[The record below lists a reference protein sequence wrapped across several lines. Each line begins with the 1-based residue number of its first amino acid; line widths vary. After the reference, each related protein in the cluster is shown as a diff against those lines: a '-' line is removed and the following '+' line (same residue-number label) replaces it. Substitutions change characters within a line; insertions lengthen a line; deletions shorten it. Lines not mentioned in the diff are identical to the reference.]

1 MKFVKS
7 FARWQHLIV
16 STPIHV
22 LLLLLLLLQEKV
34 TKAVRSED
42 VVADPHLCDCERLIK
57 EQKLLQDAL
66 AKV

>member
-1 MKFVKS
+1 
-7 FARWQHLIV
+7 
-16 STPIHV
+16 
-22 LLLLLLLLQEKV
+22 LLLLLLQEKV